1 MKKALLAVFAAV
13 LLVASLAWAQVKDWH
28 DLDGVHQHVQQ
39 SINEM
44 QRAREANHYD
54 MEGHGAKAEDL
65 LRQAEK
71 ELHLAVEAAKKE
83 GAKK

>member
-1 MKKALLAVFAAV
+1 MKKSMLALSGAI
-13 LLVASLAWAQVKDWH
+13 LLIASLAYAQLKDWR
-28 DLDGVHQHVQQ
+28 DLDAVYQHVQQ
-39 SINEM
+39 SVDEM

-54 MEGHGAKAEDL
+54 MEGHGAKAEEL

-83 GAKK
+83 SKK